1 MQLLLESIM
10 ANFDDLMGELGQEL
24 KGIAEYWGVDLG
36 LIVGLNLSYEM
47 RRVGLFVLHLC
58 LYMSRLVE
66 GTPTQRTHQ
75 QA

>member
-1 MQLLLESIM
+1 M

-47 RRVGLFVLHLC
+47 RRVGHAFVFVLHLC